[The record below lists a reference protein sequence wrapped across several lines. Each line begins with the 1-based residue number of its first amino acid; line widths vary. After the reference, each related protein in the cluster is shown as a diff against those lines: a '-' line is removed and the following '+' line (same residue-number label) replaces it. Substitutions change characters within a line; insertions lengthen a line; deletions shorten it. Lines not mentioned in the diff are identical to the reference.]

1 MRILS
6 LLAALIATSI
16 LAVANPA
23 EPQKLYTIA
32 FDVSHMGKTIGAPIV
47 VVREGTEGSMEL
59 AGPSGYKMTFI
70 ATDAGDGKTKVVT
83 TFASNHGTSSPTVI
97 VKDGHAA
104 FVSDG
109 RFEFRILV
117 RPQRS

>member
-1 MRILS
+1 MRVLS
-6 LLAALIATSI
+6 LLAALIATFS
-16 LAVANPA
+16 LAAAHAA
-23 EPQKLYTIA
+23 EPEKLYTIA
-32 FDVSHMGKTIGAPIV
+32 FDISHMGQTIGAPIV

>member
-1 MRILS
+1 MRVLS
-6 LLAALIATSI
+6 LLAALIATFS
-16 LAVANPA
+16 LAAAHAA
-23 EPQKLYTIA
+23 EPEKLYTIA
-32 FDVSHMGKTIGAPIV
+32 FDISHMGQTIGAPIV
-47 VVREGTEGSMEL
+47 VVREATEGSMEL

-70 ATDAGDGKTKVVT
+70 ATDVGDGKTKVAT
-83 TFASNHGTSSPTVI
+83 TFTSNQGTSSPTVI

>member
-1 MRILS
+1 MRLLS
-6 LLAALIATSI
+6 LLAALIATLSI
-16 LAVANPA
+16 AVGHAA
-23 EPQKLYTIA
+23 EPKTVYTIG
-32 FDVSHMGKTIGAPIV
+32 FDIKHMGQTVGAPIV